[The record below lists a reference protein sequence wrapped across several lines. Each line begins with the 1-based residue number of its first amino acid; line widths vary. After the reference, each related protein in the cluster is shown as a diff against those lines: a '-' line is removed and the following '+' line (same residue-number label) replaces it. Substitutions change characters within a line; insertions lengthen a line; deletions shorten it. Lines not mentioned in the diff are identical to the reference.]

1 MSVKRRDIVV
11 GAAALAGG
19 AAVVGA
25 LNPKRKS
32 KTPKTAQ
39 KGIAA
44 PAINRG
50 LKEFRLATTW
60 PKDFPG
66 LGQMP
71 NRFAKELHDMS
82 EGVITAVSYTHLTL
96 PTIYSV

>member
-11 GAAALAGG
+11 GAAALASG

-32 KTPKTAQ
+32 KTPKTA
-39 KGIAA
+39 KNGVAA

-50 LKEFRLATTW
+50 LKQFRLATTW

-71 NRFAKELHDMS
+71 NRFAKALYDIS
-82 EGVITAVSYTHLTL
+82 SGALDV
-96 PTIYSV
+96 